1 MIPFYLLNC
10 LALVVVFDAG
20 DAHPFA
26 SALLAASFLVSLAC
40 FTHAVFARS
49 LSATSFAYLL
59 YATYGFI
66 LAGLMQVRSDRFY
79 WINNAVRREYI
90 PDAAVIVLLSTVAF
104 ALGYFCRVASRPAP
118 VETPLAQVPA
128 AQRARIARATFIV
141 CLLTFAYLL
150 MGLRSYGVPAFI
162 GTRYTTGVALLAAG
176 GNTASYGLVFTL
188 TRGMAIAS
196 MVIAGYVLLRLRIR
210 NNWTLAAM
218 ALACVTL
225 CIANFPP
232 ALPRFWLIA
241 TVLAVLMSTAKGWF
255 LRWKTVLFAAAP
267 LLMFGLFPFLQAYN
281 RRTESVNLDVS
292 FTSPLEGMMHG
303 DYDGLQALVNVFGLV
318 AQEGVTLGGRLLS
331 ALLFFVPRSVWPG
344 KHEHTGSEAAETAG
358 FDYFNIS
365 APLPSELFADFH
377 YVGAIGGMLLF
388 GWMLRALDD
397 GYDEARRPVISM
409 MAVILAGFAPI
420 IGRGPLLG
428 VIAAPASALF
438 LVGLWWAL
446 SRIVLTRRTAP
457 APRRRPGPA
466 RARAVDRRP

>member
-10 LALVVVFDAG
+10 LGLVIVFDAG

-26 SALLAASFLVSLAC
+26 SVLLAISFLVSLTC
-40 FTHAVFARS
+40 FTYAVFSRS

-79 WINNAVRREYI
+79 WINNAVQREYI
-90 PDAAVIVLLSTVAF
+90 PDAAVIVLLSTLAF
-104 ALGYFCRVASRPAP
+104 ALGYFCRVASRP
-118 VETPLAQVPA
+118 TPIERPLTEVPQG
-128 AQRARIARATFIV
+128 QRNRIARATFVV

-150 MGLRSYGVPAFI
+150 MAIATYGIAAFI
-162 GTRYTTGVALLAAG
+162 GTRHTTGIALLASG
-176 GNTASYGLVFTL
+176 GSTATYGLVFTL

-196 MVIAGYVLLRLRIR
+196 MVIAGYVLLRMRIR

-218 ALACVTL
+218 VLACLTL

-241 TVLAVLMSTAKGWF
+241 TILAVLMSTAKGWF
-255 LRWKTVLFAAAP
+255 LRWKTALFAAAP
-267 LLMFGLFPFLQAYN
+267 LLMFGLFPALQAYN
-281 RRTESVNLDVS
+281 RRSESVNLNVS

-303 DYDGLQALVNVFGLV
+303 DYDGVQAMVNVFGMV
-318 AQEGVTLGGRLLS
+318 SQEGVTLGSRLLS
-331 ALLFFVPRSVWPG
+331 ALLFFVPRSIWGG
-344 KHEHTGSEAAETAG
+344 KHEPTGSEAAEIAG
-358 FDYFNIS
+358 FNFLNIS
-365 APLPSELFADFH
+365 APVPGELFADFH
-377 YVGAIGGMLLF
+377 YVGAIGGMVLF
-388 GWMLRALDD
+388 GWLIRALDD

-438 LVGLWWAL
+438 LVGLWWGL
-446 SRIVLTRRTAP
+446 SRIVLARQ
-457 APRRRPGPA
+457 PRA
-466 RARAVDRRP
+466 ASRARPRHGPTRPADRHL